1 MFCCGDYVSYGSE
14 GVYQITAIGKIDF
27 ADNPKRIYY
36 TLCLPHIKSNTKIYV
51 PVDACHS
58 MRLIITEEEALCCLN
73 KLSQIEVAVLHNVK
87 NNLLETHYHEMLATH
102 DLTEYLKLFK
112 ELYQREKMYEKT
124 GKKQGQVDSR
134 YQDKVKKLLSEE
146 FAAAL
151 HITPDAAKKKCM
163 RQLIRFMLD
172 ASEHSSEMD

>member
-14 GVYQITAIGKIDF
+14 GVYQIIAIGKIDF

-112 ELYQREKMYEKT
+112 ELYQREKMYEMT

-134 YQDKVKKLLSEE
+134 YQDKV
-146 FAAAL
+146 
-151 HITPDAAKKKCM
+151 
-163 RQLIRFMLD
+163 
-172 ASEHSSEMD
+172 

>member
-1 MFCCGDYVSYGSE
+1 
-14 GVYQITAIGKIDF
+14 
-27 ADNPKRIYY
+27 
-36 TLCLPHIKSNTKIYV
+36 
-51 PVDACHS
+51 
-58 MRLIITEEEALCCLN
+58 
-73 KLSQIEVAVLHNVK
+73 
-87 NNLLETHYHEMLATH
+87 MLATH

-134 YQDKVKKLLSEE
+134 YQDKVEKLLSEE